1 MLEVF
6 LAAWSIRGTQ
16 ICVNVATVAAN
27 HSFGRIVLGFVG
39 FVARADGR
47 KPAVCKTIP
56 IYPHICPCYCCWSRH
71 FIYCREPGQ
80 TMVRTWCCQVV
91 RGSQLTRRD
100 TAMWSSSRSKM
111 RRFFYHQADNGTW
124 LVVNGCHEF
133 WMVPEI
139 LGSCHH
145 PLIDELHHFSE
156 GWPNH
161 QPGRELIGDRWCW
174 WL

>member
-56 IYPHICPCYCCWSRH
+56 IDPQYEIHIYIYIYPHISPYMPLLLLLKPPLYLLSRAW
-71 FIYCREPGQ
+71 
-80 TMVRTWCCQVV
+80 T
-91 RGSQLTRRD
+91 
-100 TAMWSSSRSKM
+100 
-111 RRFFYHQADNGTW
+111 
-124 LVVNGCHEF
+124 
-133 WMVPEI
+133 
-139 LGSCHH
+139 
-145 PLIDELHHFSE
+145 
-156 GWPNH
+156 NH
-161 QPGRELIGDRWCW
+161 GEDLMLPGRSGIPADQKRYGDVILQPFKNAAVFLSPSR
-174 WL
+174 

>member
-56 IYPHICPCYCCWSRH
+56 IDPQYEIHIYIYISPYIPIYALVIVAEAATL
-71 FIYCREPGQ
+71 FIVASLDKP
-80 TMVRTWCCQVV
+80 W
-91 RGSQLTRRD
+91 
-100 TAMWSSSRSKM
+100 
-111 RRFFYHQADNGTW
+111 
-124 LVVNGCHEF
+124 
-133 WMVPEI
+133 
-139 LGSCHH
+139 
-145 PLIDELHHFSE
+145 
-156 GWPNH
+156 
-161 QPGRELIGDRWCW
+161 
-174 WL
+174 